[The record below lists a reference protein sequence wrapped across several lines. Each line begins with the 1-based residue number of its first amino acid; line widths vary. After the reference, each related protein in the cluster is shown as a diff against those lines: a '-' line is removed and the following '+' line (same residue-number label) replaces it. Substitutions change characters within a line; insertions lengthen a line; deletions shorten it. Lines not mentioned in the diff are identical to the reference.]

1 MLVRL
6 ELVLALILVDS
17 LTLAERARAWPQS
30 HLPQL
35 HSQQSNTDNAQT
47 GQSGS
52 KSAQGSQLSST
63 SRRQRQMAQPRAQSR
78 VTQQQTDTSGTR
90 MRWSGSRS
98 QTPPPQPAP
107 SSSAQMAGAY
117 SQTTRF
123 VGSSLTVQVHVH
135 SYCFIA
141 SGSAVKIYSVRT
153 TQLMSTLSIRPYTS
167 SSTSPSS
174 LQRATV
180 SAVLLSPSNPRQLV
194 VASTDGK
201 VRLWDYLEGRLLR
214 TLEMG
219 APVVHATA
227 NANLPDQLYVAL
239 EAPGEAMVAEAPVK
253 RMAKREKV
261 PLVEDEPK
269 AGVYLVSLR
278 AARTTSDGVPTKAD
292 SSLPVPPARR
302 VRLAVPRVVRALALS
317 PDGSVLASVNPHAIN
332 LCRTSEYSRGFTQT
346 VQADN
351 ESLTTIAFHPTENYF
366 ATGNRKGQIR
376 LWYNVLS
383 SPASQVDT
391 DGDVALSAPSAA
403 DSATSTSVL
412 HWHAHAVSSL
422 AFTPNGAYLLSGGQ
436 EAVLVL
442 WQLHTGHQEYVPRLG
457 APIATL
463 SVLDGTSDS
472 GEQQVAARLRDGSV
486 VFIGSQKL
494 RIAKTISGLKAG
506 ASALLH
512 SLRLSF
518 LLTQYSLSQTPPLAP
533 PSPPLGPTHPFPSP
547 STPPPPPSSS
557 PPATPPP
564 SNSTPSPPTRNSSSS
579 RSRPQTA
586 FRARPP
592 TSLLSRPA

>member
-1 MLVRL
+1 V
-6 ELVLALILVDS
+6 
-17 LTLAERARAWPQS
+17 
-30 HLPQL
+30 
-35 HSQQSNTDNAQT
+35 TDDGYT
-47 GQSGS
+47 
-52 KSAQGSQLSST
+52 
-63 SRRQRQMAQPRAQSR
+63 
-78 VTQQQTDTSGTR
+78 
-90 MRWSGSRS
+90 
-98 QTPPPQPAP
+98 
-107 SSSAQMAGAY
+107 
-117 SQTTRF
+117 
-123 VGSSLTVQVHVH
+123 H

-153 TQLMSTLSIRPYTS
+153 TQLMSTLSIRPYAS
-167 SSTSPSS
+167 SSSSPAS

-194 VASTDGK
+194 VASTDGN

-227 NANLPDQLYVAL
+227 NPNLPDQLYVAL
-239 EAPGEAMVAEAPVK
+239 EAPGESKPAVPAP
-253 RMAKREKV
+253 AKRTAKRKA
-261 PLVEDEPK
+261 VERAPAADDEPK

-292 SSLPVPPARR
+292 PSHPVPPARR
-302 VRLAVPRVVRALALS
+302 VRHAVPRVVRALALS
-317 PDGSVLASVNPHAIN
+317 PDGSILASVNPHAIN

-346 VQADN
+346 VQAEN
-351 ESLTTIAFHPTENYF
+351 ESLTTLAFHPTENFF
-366 ATGNRKGQIR
+366 ATGNHKGQIR

-383 SPASQVDT
+383 SPAQAEA

-403 DSATSTSVL
+403 DSAPSTSVL

-506 ASALLH
+506 EYPH
-512 SLRLSF
+512 
-518 LLTQYSLSQTPPLAP
+518 
-533 PSPPLGPTHPFPSP
+533 H
-547 STPPPPPSSS
+547 
-557 PPATPPP
+557 
-564 SNSTPSPPTRNSSSS
+564 
-579 RSRPQTA
+579 
-586 FRARPP
+586 
-592 TSLLSRPA
+592 